1 MKKLFL
7 FLRSKIKTVRSI
19 QWIDADKGQL
29 NRYEKRP
36 DIDFPAVLLK
46 IEYPTTAKLTGKQQQ
61 CSVIVTAT
69 VAFDYMDDTSG
80 ITEEDSLQE
89 SLEFYDI
96 ADEVHQIIQGAMDV
110 EVIRTP
116 LERTSLRDPIRPDR
130 IKTLVYTY
138 TTKVF
143 E

>member
-7 FLRSKIKTVRSI
+7 FLRSKIKTAPSI
-19 QWIDADKGQL
+19 KWVDADKGQL
-29 NRYEKRP
+29 NKYEKRP
-36 DIDFPAVLLK
+36 EIDFPAVLLK
-46 IEYPTTAKLTGKQQQ
+46 IEYPLTANISNKTQQ
-61 CSVIVTAT
+61 CSVVVTAT

-96 ADEVHQIIQGAMDV
+96 ADEVHQLIQGTMDV

-116 LERTSLRDPIRPDR
+116 LERTSLRDPIRPDQ

-138 TTKVF
+138 STKLF